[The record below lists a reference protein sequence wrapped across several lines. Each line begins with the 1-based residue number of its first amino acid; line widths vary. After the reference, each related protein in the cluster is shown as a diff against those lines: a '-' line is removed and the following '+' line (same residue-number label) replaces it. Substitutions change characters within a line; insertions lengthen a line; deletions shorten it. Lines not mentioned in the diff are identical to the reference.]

1 MQMMMRKLF
10 VAAMLCGAAAAQ
22 AAPDTVSFF
31 RAVSVD
37 NATGVARMLAE
48 GASPNQ
54 LEPQRGDTALV
65 VALRDDADKV
75 VRVLLDAPGLDLE
88 TRSANGNTALM
99 MAAYKHKQAT
109 VEAMLAKGAKINQ
122 SGWTPLHYAA
132 SAGDLPIMKL
142 FLARQ
147 AVVDARAPTNI
158 TPLMFAAREGQEE
171 AVQLLLASGA
181 DATLKS
187 DHGWTAAQFAQAA
200 DKPGV
205 AAIIARHLAANSAKA
220 VK

>member
-1 MQMMMRKLF
+1 MQMMMRKL
-10 VAAMLCGAAAAQ
+10 VAASLLCCAMAAQ
-22 AAPDTVSFF
+22 AAPDTAAFF

-75 VRVLLDAPGLDLE
+75 VKVLLEAPGLDLE
-88 TRSANGNTALM
+88 TRSTNGNTALM
-99 MAAYKHKQAT
+99 MAAYKHKQAI
-109 VEAMLAKGAKINQ
+109 VEAMLAKGAKVNQ
-122 SGWTPLHYAA
+122 TGWTALHYAA
-132 SAGDLPIMKL
+132 SAGDLPIMQIL
-142 FLARQ
+142 LARQ
-147 AVVDARAPTNI
+147 AVVDALAPTNI
-158 TPLMFAAREGQEE
+158 TPLMFAAREGQEG
-171 AVQLLLASGA
+171 AVKLLLASGA

-187 DHGWTAAQFAQAA
+187 GHGWTAAQFALAA

-205 AAIIARHLAANSAKA
+205 AAMIDRHLAAQAGK
-220 VK
+220 K